1 VRHFSFEHINNS
13 EFNKMR
19 LKFSMIRDTAKTI
32 RYQVEVVKNDLRS
45 IQKSQEID
53 EKHLIPRNNAS
64 RDRVA
69 IVAKALA

>member
-1 VRHFSFEHINNS
+1 
-13 EFNKMR
+13 MR
-19 LKFSMIRDTAKTI
+19 LKFSMTRDTAKTI

>member
-1 VRHFSFEHINNS
+1 M
-13 EFNKMR
+13 MR

>member
-1 VRHFSFEHINNS
+1 
-13 EFNKMR
+13 MR

>member
-1 VRHFSFEHINNS
+1 M
-13 EFNKMR
+13 MR

-45 IQKSQEID
+45 IQKSQETG
-53 EKHLIPRNNAS
+53 EKHIIPRNNAS

-69 IVAKALA
+69 IVAKTLA